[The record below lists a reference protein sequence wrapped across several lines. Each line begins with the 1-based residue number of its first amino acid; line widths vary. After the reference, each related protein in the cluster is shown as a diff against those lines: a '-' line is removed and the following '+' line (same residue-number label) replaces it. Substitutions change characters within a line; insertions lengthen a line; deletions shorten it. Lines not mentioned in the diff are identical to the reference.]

1 MLSLNICPSLAVY
14 ASAYVGGD
22 DGNGVKCVSNAKD
35 KCLNLKDI
43 FIIVQLIN

>member
-1 MLSLNICPSLAVY
+1 MLSLNICPSLAE
-14 ASAYVGGD
+14 YVGGD